1 MAKFIPHQY
10 QQYAIDFLLQHE
22 QAGLF
27 LDMGLGKTVIT
38 LTALKQLKKKGEI
51 DKTLVVAPKIVAE
64 NVWKQEPEK
73 WDHLQDL
80 SFSYILGSPKKREK
94 ALKVKADIYV
104 ITRDNIAWLV
114 ELLRNN
120 WFFDTLVLDELS
132 SFKNHQSKRFRKL
145 REIRPYV
152 SRVIGLTGTPIP
164 NGYMDLW
171 SEMYLLDMGERLGK
185 YISEYRRNYFNALNR
200 WSFIEYKLMPGA
212 DKTIE
217 QKISDICLSM
227 KAKDYLNLKEP
238 QVIDVNVELSS
249 KEMKAYK
256 EMEKEAVLAIDEE
269 VITATSAG
277 IAVNKLLQLANGA
290 IYTKDQ
296 KDYKIIHNRKLEAL
310 EELIEQAAGENVIV
324 YYTYQHDKERILQK
338 FPEARILKTEKD
350 VEDWNAGKIKM
361 LVAHPAS
368 AGHGLNLQDGGSI
381 AIWFGLNWSLE
392 LYQQANARLHRQG
405 QKNTVRIYRIIAEN
419 TVDNRVLEVLNG
431 KNMRQEELLEQLRA
445 EVTQRSEIIY

>member
-1 MAKFIPHQY
+1 MAKFVPHPY

-22 QAGLF
+22 QVGLF

-38 LTALKQLKKKGEI
+38 LTALNILKKEGKIG
-51 DKTLVVAPKIVAE
+51 KTFVVAPKIVAE
-64 NVWKQEPEK
+64 NVWKQEPKK

-80 SFSYILGSPKKREK
+80 SFSYILGSPKQREK
-94 ALKVKADIYV
+94 ALKTEADIYV
-104 ITRDNIAWLV
+104 ITRDNVAWLV
-114 ELLRNN
+114 DLLKGN
-120 WFFDTLVLDELS
+120 WIFDTLVLDELS
-132 SFKNHQSKRFRKL
+132 SFKNHQSKRFKKL

-152 SRVIGLTGTPIP
+152 KRVIGLTGTPIP

-171 SEMYLLDMGERLGK
+171 SEMYLLDMGKRLGK
-185 YISEYRRNYFNALNR
+185 YITEYRKNYFYALNR

-212 DKTIE
+212 DKIID

-238 QVIDVNVELSS
+238 QVIDVTVELSP

-256 EMEKEAVLAIDEE
+256 EMEREAVLSIDEE

-277 IAVNKLLQLANGA
+277 IVVNKLLQLANGA
-290 IYTKDQ
+290 IYTKEQ

-310 EELIEQAAGENVIV
+310 EELVEQSAGENVIV

-338 FPEARILKTEKD
+338 FLEARILKTEKD

-368 AGHGLNLQDGGSI
+368 AGHGLNLQVGGSI

>member
-1 MAKFIPHQY
+1 MAKFVPHKY
-10 QQYAIDFLLQHE
+10 QQYAIDFLLKHE

-38 LTALKQLKKKGEI
+38 LTALDILKKRGEI
-51 DKTLVVAPKIVAE
+51 NKVLVVAPKIVAE
-64 NVWKQEPEK
+64 NVWRQEPQK

-80 SFSYILGSPKKREK
+80 TFSYILGSSKKREK
-94 ALKVKADIYV
+94 ALKTQADIYV
-104 ITRDNIAWLV
+104 VTRDNVAWLV
-114 ELLRNN
+114 DYLKDT

-132 SFKNHQSKRFRKL
+132 SFKNHQSKRFKKL
-145 REIRPYV
+145 KLVRPLV
-152 SRVIGLTGTPIP
+152 KRVIGLTGTPIP

-171 SEMYLLDMGERLGK
+171 AEMYLLDMGKRLGK
-185 YISEYRRNYFNALNR
+185 YITEYRRNYFYELNR
-200 WSFIEYKLMPGA
+200 WTFIEYKLIPGA
-212 DKTIE
+212 DKIID

-238 QVIDVNVELSS
+238 QVIDIKVELSS

-277 IAVNKLLQLANGA
+277 IVVNKLLQLANGA
-290 IYTKDQ
+290 IYTQ
-296 KDYKIIHNRKLEAL
+296 EQRDYKIIHNRKLEAL
-310 EELIEQAAGENVIV
+310 EELVEQAAGENVIV
-324 YYTYQHDKERILQK
+324 YYTYQHDKERILAN
-338 FPEARILKTEKD
+338 FPEARLLKTEKD
-350 VEDWNAGKIKM
+350 VEDWNKGKIKM

-419 TVDNRVLEVLNG
+419 TIDNRVLEALNG
-431 KNMRQEELLEQLRA
+431 KNIRQEELLEELRA
-445 EVTQRSEIIY
+445 EVTQYSQTI

>member
-1 MAKFIPHQY
+1 MAKFVPHQY

-80 SFSYILGSPKKREK
+80 SFSYILGSPKQREK
-94 ALKVKADIYV
+94 ALKTEADIYV
-104 ITRDNIAWLV
+104 ITRDNVAWMV
-114 ELLRNN
+114 DLLKGN
-120 WFFDTLVLDELS
+120 WIFDTLVLDELS
-132 SFKNHQSKRFRKL
+132 SFKNHQSKRFKKL

-152 SRVIGLTGTPIP
+152 KRVIGLTGTPIP

-171 SEMYLLDMGERLGK
+171 SEMYLLDIGKRLGK
-185 YISEYRRNYFNALNR
+185 YITEYRRNYFYALNR

-212 DKTIE
+212 DKIID

-238 QVIDVNVELSS
+238 QVIDVTVELSP

-256 EMEKEAVLAIDEE
+256 EMEREAVLSIDEE

-277 IAVNKLLQLANGA
+277 IVVNKLLQLANGA
-290 IYTKDQ
+290 IYTRDQ

-310 EELIEQAAGENVIV
+310 EELVEQAAGENVIV

>member
-1 MAKFIPHQY
+1 MAKFVPHQY

-64 NVWKQEPEK
+64 NVWKQEPKK

-80 SFSYILGSPKKREK
+80 SFSYILGSPKQREK
-94 ALKVKADIYV
+94 ALKTEADIYV
-104 ITRDNIAWLV
+104 ITRDNVAWLV
-114 ELLRNN
+114 DLLKGN
-120 WFFDTLVLDELS
+120 WIFDTLVLDELS
-132 SFKNHQSKRFRKL
+132 SFKNHQSKRFKKL

-152 SRVIGLTGTPIP
+152 KRVIGLTGTPIP

-171 SEMYLLDMGERLGK
+171 SEMYLLDIGKRLGK
-185 YISEYRRNYFNALNR
+185 YITEYRRNYFYALNR
-200 WSFIEYKLMPGA
+200 WSFIEYKLMSGA
-212 DKTIE
+212 DKIID

-238 QVIDVNVELSS
+238 QVIDVTVELSP

-256 EMEKEAVLAIDEE
+256 EMEREAVLSIDEE

-277 IAVNKLLQLANGA
+277 IVVNKLLQLANGA
-290 IYTKDQ
+290 IYTRDQ

-310 EELIEQAAGENVIV
+310 EELVEQAAGENVIV
-324 YYTYQHDKERILQK
+324 YYTYQHDKERILAN
-338 FPEARILKTEKD
+338 FPEARLLKTEKD
-350 VEDWNAGKIKM
+350 VEDWNKGKIKM

-381 AIWFGLNWSLE
+381 TIWFGLNWSLE

-419 TVDNRVLEVLNG
+419 TVDNRVLKVLNG

>member
-1 MAKFIPHQY
+1 MAKFVPHQY

-64 NVWKQEPEK
+64 NVWKQEPKK

-392 LYQQANARLHRQG
+392 LYQQANARLQRQG
-405 QKNTVRIYRIIAEN
+405 QKYTVRIYRIIAEN
-419 TVDNRVLEVLNG
+419 TVDNRVLKVLNG

>member
-1 MAKFIPHQY
+1 MAKFVPHQY

-132 SFKNHQSKRFRKL
+132 SFKNHQSKRFKKL
-145 REIRPYV
+145 KLVRPLV
-152 SRVIGLTGTPIP
+152 KRVIGLTGTPIP

-171 SEMYLLDMGERLGK
+171 SEMYLLDMGERLEK
-185 YISEYRRNYFNALNR
+185 YITRYRRKYFYEINR
-200 WSFIEYKLMPGA
+200 WSFIDYKLMPGA
-212 DKTIE
+212 DKIIDK
-217 QKISDICLSM
+217 KISDICLSM
-227 KAKDYLNLKEP
+227 KAKDYLKLKKP
-238 QVIDVNVELSS
+238 QVIDVKVHLNS

-277 IAVNKLLQLANGA
+277 IVVNKLLQLANGA
-290 IYTKDQ
+290 VYIGNQ
-296 KDYKIIHNRKLEAL
+296 KNYKIIHSRKLEAL

-324 YYTYQHDKERILQK
+324 YYNYQHDKDRILAK
-338 FPEARILKTEKD
+338 FSEARVLKNEKD
-350 VEDWNAGKIKM
+350 VEDWNAGKIKI

-368 AGHGLNLQDGGSI
+368 TGHGLNLQDGGSI

-392 LYQQANARLHRQG
+392 LYQQANARIYRQG

-419 TVDNRVLEVLNG
+419 TIDNRVLDVLNG
-431 KNMRQEELLEQLRA
+431 KNIRQEELLSQLRA
-445 EVTQRSEIIY
+445 ELTDYLQTI

>member
-1 MAKFIPHQY
+1 MAKFVPHPY

-22 QAGLF
+22 QVGLF

-38 LTALKQLKKKGEI
+38 LTALNILKKEGKIG
-51 DKTLVVAPKIVAE
+51 KTFVVAPKIVAE
-64 NVWKQEPEK
+64 NVWKQEPKK

-80 SFSYILGSPKKREK
+80 SFSYILGSPKQREK
-94 ALKVKADIYV
+94 ALKTEADIYV
-104 ITRDNIAWLV
+104 ITRDNVAWLV
-114 ELLRNN
+114 DLLKGN
-120 WFFDTLVLDELS
+120 WIFDTLVLDELS
-132 SFKNHQSKRFRKL
+132 SFKNHQSKRFKKL

-152 SRVIGLTGTPIP
+152 KRVIGLTGTPIP

-171 SEMYLLDMGERLGK
+171 SEMYLLDMGKRLGK
-185 YISEYRRNYFNALNR
+185 YITEYRKNYFYALNR

-212 DKTIE
+212 DKIID

-238 QVIDVNVELSS
+238 QVIDVTVELSP

-256 EMEKEAVLAIDEE
+256 EMEREAVLSIDEE

-277 IAVNKLLQLANGA
+277 IVVNKLLQLANGA
-290 IYTKDQ
+290 IYTKEQ

-310 EELIEQAAGENVIV
+310 EELVEQAAGENVIV

-338 FPEARILKTEKD
+338 FLEARILKTEKD

>member
-1 MAKFIPHQY
+1 MAKFVPHQY

-64 NVWKQEPEK
+64 NVWKQEPKK

-104 ITRDNIAWLV
+104 ITRDNVAWLV
-114 ELLRNN
+114 DYLKDT

-132 SFKNHQSKRFRKL
+132 SFKNHQSKRFKKL
-145 REIRPYV
+145 KKIRPYV
-152 SRVIGLTGTPIP
+152 KRVIGLTGTPIP

-171 SEMYLLDMGERLGK
+171 AEMYLLDMGERLEK
-185 YISEYRRNYFNALNR
+185 YITRYRRKYFYEINR
-200 WSFIEYKLMPGA
+200 WSFIDYKLKP
-212 DKTIE
+212 DVNKIIDR
-217 QKISDICLSM
+217 KISDICLSM
-227 KAKDYLNLKEP
+227 KAKDYLKLKKP
-238 QVIDVNVELSS
+238 QVIDVKVSLSS
-249 KEMKAYK
+249 KEMKVYK

-277 IAVNKLLQLANGA
+277 IVVNKLLQLANGA
-290 IYTKDQ
+290 IYTQEQ
-296 KDYKIIHNRKLEAL
+296 KKYKVIHDRKLEAL

-324 YYTYQHDKERILQK
+324 YYNYQHDKDRILAK
-338 FPEARILKTEKD
+338 FSEARVLKNEKD
-350 VEDWNAGKIKM
+350 VEDWNAGKIKI

-368 AGHGLNLQDGGSI
+368 TGHGLNLQDGGSI

>member
-1 MAKFIPHQY
+1 MAKFVPHQY

>member
-1 MAKFIPHQY
+1 
-10 QQYAIDFLLQHE
+10 
-22 QAGLF
+22 
-27 LDMGLGKTVIT
+27 
-38 LTALKQLKKKGEI
+38 
-51 DKTLVVAPKIVAE
+51 
-64 NVWKQEPEK
+64 
-73 WDHLQDL
+73 
-80 SFSYILGSPKKREK
+80 
-94 ALKVKADIYV
+94 LKVKADIYV

-200 WSFIEYKLMPGA
+200 WSFIEYKLMPG
-212 DKTIE
+212 
-217 QKISDICLSM
+217 
-227 KAKDYLNLKEP
+227 
-238 QVIDVNVELSS
+238 VNVELSS

>member
-1 MAKFIPHQY
+1 MAKFVPHQY

-64 NVWKQEPEK
+64 NVWKQEPKK

-171 SEMYLLDMGERLGK
+171 SEMYLLDIGKRLGK
-185 YISEYRRNYFNALNR
+185 YITEYRRNYFYALNR

>member
-1 MAKFIPHQY
+1 MAKFVPHQY

-64 NVWKQEPEK
+64 NVWKQEPKK
-73 WDHLQDL
+73 WEHLQDL
-80 SFSYILGSPKKREK
+80 SFSYILGSPKQREK
-94 ALKVKADIYV
+94 ALKTEADIYV
-104 ITRDNIAWLV
+104 ITRDNVAWMV
-114 ELLRNN
+114 DLLKGN
-120 WFFDTLVLDELS
+120 WIFDTLVLDELS
-132 SFKNHQSKRFRKL
+132 SFKNHQSKRFKKL

-152 SRVIGLTGTPIP
+152 KRVIGLTGTPIP

-171 SEMYLLDMGERLGK
+171 SEMYLLDIGKRLGK
-185 YISEYRRNYFNALNR
+185 YITEYRRNYFYALNR

-212 DKTIE
+212 DKIID

-238 QVIDVNVELSS
+238 QVIDVTVELSP

-256 EMEKEAVLAIDEE
+256 EMEREAVLSIDEE

-277 IAVNKLLQLANGA
+277 IVVNKLLQLANGA
-290 IYTKDQ
+290 IYTRDQ

-310 EELIEQAAGENVIV
+310 EELVEQAAGENVIV
-324 YYTYQHDKERILQK
+324 YYTYQHDKERILAN
-338 FPEARILKTEKD
+338 FPEARLLKTEKD
-350 VEDWNAGKIKM
+350 VEDWNKGKIKM

-419 TVDNRVLEVLNG
+419 TVDNRVLKVLNG

>member
-185 YISEYRRNYFNALNR
+185 YISEYRRNYFKALNR

-277 IAVNKLLQLANGA
+277 IVVNKLLQLANGA

>member
-1 MAKFIPHQY
+1 MAKFVPHQY

-64 NVWKQEPEK
+64 NVWKQEPKK

-80 SFSYILGSPKKREK
+80 SFSYILGSPKQREK
-94 ALKVKADIYV
+94 ALKTEADIYV
-104 ITRDNIAWLV
+104 ITRDNVAWMV
-114 ELLRNN
+114 DLLKGN
-120 WFFDTLVLDELS
+120 WIFDTLVLDELS
-132 SFKNHQSKRFRKL
+132 SFKNHQSKRFKKL

-152 SRVIGLTGTPIP
+152 KRVIGLTGTPIP

-171 SEMYLLDMGERLGK
+171 SEMYLLDIGKRLGK
-185 YISEYRRNYFNALNR
+185 YITEYRRNYFYALNR

-212 DKTIE
+212 DKIID

-238 QVIDVNVELSS
+238 QVIDVTVELSP

-256 EMEKEAVLAIDEE
+256 EMEREAVLSIDEE

-350 VEDWNAGKIKM
+350 VEDWNKGKIKM

-419 TVDNRVLEVLNG
+419 TVDNRVLKVLNG

>member
-1 MAKFIPHQY
+1 MAKFVPHQY

-64 NVWKQEPEK
+64 NVWKQEPKK

-80 SFSYILGSPKKREK
+80 SFSYILGSPKQREK
-94 ALKVKADIYV
+94 ALKTEADIYV
-104 ITRDNIAWLV
+104 ITRDNVAWMV
-114 ELLRNN
+114 DLLKGN
-120 WFFDTLVLDELS
+120 WIFDTLVLDELS
-132 SFKNHQSKRFRKL
+132 SFKNHQSKRFKKL

-152 SRVIGLTGTPIP
+152 KRVIGLTGTPIP

-171 SEMYLLDMGERLGK
+171 SEMYLLDIGKRLGK
-185 YISEYRRNYFNALNR
+185 YITEYRRNYFYALNR

-212 DKTIE
+212 DKIID

-238 QVIDVNVELSS
+238 QVIDVTVELSP

-256 EMEKEAVLAIDEE
+256 EMEREAVLSIDEE

-277 IAVNKLLQLANGA
+277 IVVNKLLQLANGA
-290 IYTKDQ
+290 IYTRDQ

-310 EELIEQAAGENVIV
+310 EELVEQAAGENVIV
-324 YYTYQHDKERILQK
+324 YYTYQHDKERILAN
-338 FPEARILKTEKD
+338 FPEARLLKTEKD
-350 VEDWNAGKIKM
+350 VEDWNKGKIKM

-419 TVDNRVLEVLNG
+419 TVDNRVLKVLNG

>member
-1 MAKFIPHQY
+1 MAKFVPHPY

-22 QAGLF
+22 QVGLF

-38 LTALKQLKKKGEI
+38 LTALNILKKEGKIG
-51 DKTLVVAPKIVAE
+51 KTFVVAPKIVAE
-64 NVWKQEPEK
+64 NVWKQEPKK

-80 SFSYILGSPKKREK
+80 SFSYILGSPKQREK
-94 ALKVKADIYV
+94 ALKTEADIYV
-104 ITRDNIAWLV
+104 ITRDNVAWLV
-114 ELLRNN
+114 DLLKGN
-120 WFFDTLVLDELS
+120 WIFDTLVLDELS
-132 SFKNHQSKRFRKL
+132 SFKNHQSKRFKKL

-152 SRVIGLTGTPIP
+152 KRVIGLTGTPIP

-171 SEMYLLDMGERLGK
+171 SEMYLLDMGKRLGK
-185 YISEYRRNYFNALNR
+185 YITEYRKNYFYALNR

-212 DKTIE
+212 DKIID

-238 QVIDVNVELSS
+238 QVIDVTVELSP

-256 EMEKEAVLAIDEE
+256 EMEREAVLSIDEE

-277 IAVNKLLQLANGA
+277 IVVNKLLQLANGA
-290 IYTKDQ
+290 IYTKEQ

-310 EELIEQAAGENVIV
+310 EELVEQAAGENVIV

-338 FPEARILKTEKD
+338 FLEARILKTEKD

-445 EVTQRSEIIY
+445 KVTQRSEIIY

>member
-1 MAKFIPHQY
+1 MAKFVPHQY

-145 REIRPYV
+145 REIRSYV

>member
-1 MAKFIPHQY
+1 MAKFVPHQY

-64 NVWKQEPEK
+64 NVWKQEPKK

-80 SFSYILGSPKKREK
+80 SFSYILGSPKQREK
-94 ALKVKADIYV
+94 ALKTEADIYV
-104 ITRDNIAWLV
+104 ITRDNVAWMV
-114 ELLRNN
+114 DLLKGN
-120 WFFDTLVLDELS
+120 WIFDTLVLDELS
-132 SFKNHQSKRFRKL
+132 SFKNHQSKRFKKL

-152 SRVIGLTGTPIP
+152 KRVIGLTGTPIP

-171 SEMYLLDMGERLGK
+171 SEMYLLDIGKRLGK
-185 YISEYRRNYFNALNR
+185 YITEYRRNYFYALNR

-212 DKTIE
+212 DKIID

-238 QVIDVNVELSS
+238 QVIDVTVELSP

-256 EMEKEAVLAIDEE
+256 EMEREAVLSIDEE

-277 IAVNKLLQLANGA
+277 IVVNKLLQLANGA
-290 IYTKDQ
+290 IYTRDQ

-310 EELIEQAAGENVIV
+310 EELVEQAAGENVIV
-324 YYTYQHDKERILQK
+324 YYTYQHDKERILAN
-338 FPEARILKTEKD
+338 FPEARLLKTEKD
-350 VEDWNAGKIKM
+350 VEDWNKGKIKM

-419 TVDNRVLEVLNG
+419 TVDNRVLKVLNG

-445 EVTQRSEIIY
+445 EVTQRSEKIY

>member
-1 MAKFIPHQY
+1 MAKFVPHQY

-64 NVWKQEPEK
+64 NVWKQEPKK

-80 SFSYILGSPKKREK
+80 SFSYILGSPKQREK
-94 ALKVKADIYV
+94 ALKTEADIYV
-104 ITRDNIAWLV
+104 ITRDNVAWMV
-114 ELLRNN
+114 DLLKGN
-120 WFFDTLVLDELS
+120 WIFDTLVLDELS
-132 SFKNHQSKRFRKL
+132 SFKNHQSKRFKKL

-152 SRVIGLTGTPIP
+152 KRVIGLTGTPIP

-171 SEMYLLDMGERLGK
+171 SEMYLLDIGKRLGK
-185 YISEYRRNYFNALNR
+185 YITEYRRNYFYALNR

-212 DKTIE
+212 DKIID

-238 QVIDVNVELSS
+238 QVIDVTVELSP

-256 EMEKEAVLAIDEE
+256 EMEREAVLSIDEE

-277 IAVNKLLQLANGA
+277 IVVNKLLQLANGA
-290 IYTKDQ
+290 IYTRDQ

-310 EELIEQAAGENVIV
+310 EELVEQAAGENVIV

>member
-1 MAKFIPHQY
+1 MAKFVPHQY

-64 NVWKQEPEK
+64 NVWKQEPKK

-145 REIRPYV
+145 REIRSYV

-185 YISEYRRNYFNALNR
+185 YISEYRRNYFKALNR

-368 AGHGLNLQDGGSI
+368 AGHGLNLQNGGSI

>member
-1 MAKFIPHQY
+1 MAKFVPHQY

-64 NVWKQEPEK
+64 NVWKQEPKK

-80 SFSYILGSPKKREK
+80 SFSYILGSPKQREK
-94 ALKVKADIYV
+94 ALKTEADIYV
-104 ITRDNIAWLV
+104 ITRDNVAWMV
-114 ELLRNN
+114 DLLKGN
-120 WFFDTLVLDELS
+120 WIFDTLVLDELS
-132 SFKNHQSKRFRKL
+132 SFKNHQSKRFKKL

-152 SRVIGLTGTPIP
+152 KRVIGLTGTPIP

-171 SEMYLLDMGERLGK
+171 SEMYLLDIGKRLGK
-185 YISEYRRNYFNALNR
+185 YITEYRRNYFYALNR

-212 DKTIE
+212 DKIID

-238 QVIDVNVELSS
+238 QVIDVTVELSP

-256 EMEKEAVLAIDEE
+256 EMEREAVLSIDEE

-277 IAVNKLLQLANGA
+277 IVVNKLLQLANGA
-290 IYTKDQ
+290 IYTRDQ

-310 EELIEQAAGENVIV
+310 EELVEQAAGENVIV

-350 VEDWNAGKIKM
+350 VEDWNKGKIKM

-419 TVDNRVLEVLNG
+419 TVDNRVLKVLNG

>member
-1 MAKFIPHQY
+1 
-10 QQYAIDFLLQHE
+10 
-22 QAGLF
+22 
-27 LDMGLGKTVIT
+27 MGLGKTVIT

-145 REIRPYV
+145 REIRSYV

>member
-1 MAKFIPHQY
+1 MTKFVPHQY

-38 LTALKQLKKKGEI
+38 LTALNILKKEWKIG
-51 DKTLVVAPKIVAE
+51 KTLVVAPKIVAE
-64 NVWKQEPEK
+64 NVWKQEPKK

-80 SFSYILGSPKKREK
+80 SFSYILGSPKQREK
-94 ALKVKADIYV
+94 ALKTEADIYV
-104 ITRDNIAWLV
+104 ITRDNVAWLV
-114 ELLRNN
+114 DLLKGN
-120 WFFDTLVLDELS
+120 WIFDTLVLDELS
-132 SFKNHQSKRFRKL
+132 SFKNHQSKRFKKL

-152 SRVIGLTGTPIP
+152 KRVIGLTGTPIP

-171 SEMYLLDMGERLGK
+171 SEMYLLDIGKRLGK
-185 YISEYRRNYFNALNR
+185 YITEYRRNYFYALNR

-212 DKTIE
+212 DKIID

>member
-1 MAKFIPHQY
+1 MAKFVPHQY

-64 NVWKQEPEK
+64 NVWKQEPKK
-73 WDHLQDL
+73 WEHLQDL
-80 SFSYILGSPKKREK
+80 SFSYILGSPKQREK
-94 ALKVKADIYV
+94 ALKTEADIYV
-104 ITRDNIAWLV
+104 ITRDNVAWMV
-114 ELLRNN
+114 DLLKGN
-120 WFFDTLVLDELS
+120 WIFDTLVLDELS
-132 SFKNHQSKRFRKL
+132 SFKNHQSKRFKKL

-152 SRVIGLTGTPIP
+152 KRVIGLTGTPIP

-171 SEMYLLDMGERLGK
+171 SEMYLLDIGKRLGK
-185 YISEYRRNYFNALNR
+185 YITEYRRNYFYALNR

-212 DKTIE
+212 DKIID

-238 QVIDVNVELSS
+238 QVIDVTVELSP

-256 EMEKEAVLAIDEE
+256 EMEREAVLSIDEE

-277 IAVNKLLQLANGA
+277 IVVNKLLQLANGA
-290 IYTKDQ
+290 IYTRDQ

-310 EELIEQAAGENVIV
+310 EELVEQAAGENVIV
-324 YYTYQHDKERILQK
+324 YYTYQHDKERILAN
-338 FPEARILKTEKD
+338 FPEARLLKTEKD

-419 TVDNRVLEVLNG
+419 TVDNRVLKVLNG

>member
-1 MAKFIPHQY
+1 MAKFVPHQY

-51 DKTLVVAPKIVAE
+51 GKTLVVAPKIVAE
-64 NVWKQEPEK
+64 NVWKQEPKK

-104 ITRDNIAWLV
+104 ITRDNVAWLV
-114 ELLRNN
+114 DYLKDT

-132 SFKNHQSKRFRKL
+132 SFKNHQSKRFKKL
-145 REIRPYV
+145 KKIRPYV
-152 SRVIGLTGTPIP
+152 KRVIGLTGTPIP

-171 SEMYLLDMGERLGK
+171 AEMYLLDMGERLEK
-185 YISEYRRNYFNALNR
+185 YITRYRRKYFYEINR
-200 WSFIEYKLMPGA
+200 WSFIDYKLKP
-212 DKTIE
+212 DVNKIIDR
-217 QKISDICLSM
+217 KISDICLSM
-227 KAKDYLNLKEP
+227 KAKDYLKLKKP
-238 QVIDVNVELSS
+238 QVIDVKVSLSS
-249 KEMKAYK
+249 KEMKVYK

-277 IAVNKLLQLANGA
+277 IVVNKLLQLANGA
-290 IYTKDQ
+290 IYTQEQ
-296 KDYKIIHNRKLEAL
+296 KKYKVIHDRKLEAL

-445 EVTQRSEIIY
+445 EVTQCSEIIY